1 MNLVPTKPS
10 VIAHRNS
17 MRPTTA
23 PPKVPQRPRSEALQA
38 LYAEKGVEFS
48 MNLTKQISPMYCIPP
63 EADAVKTMRTE
74 TFRPVQAPP
83 LPPHHN
89 HVLAKNNASSDNRD
103 KPLLAVKPSSVKD
116 IAARFDPKTSQ
127 VSTKFI

>member
-1 MNLVPTKPS
+1 MGNLFV
-10 VIAHRNS
+10 
-17 MRPTTA
+17 
-23 PPKVPQRPRSEALQA
+23 KVPQRPRSEALQA
-38 LYAEKGVEFS
+38 LYAEKGEELS
-48 MNLTKQISPMYCIPP
+48 MNLTKQTSPMYCIPS
-63 EADAVKTMRTE
+63 EANAVKRIETE

-89 HVLAKNNASSDNRD
+89 HVLAKNNALSDNRD